1 MYWKAEN
8 NPLGREINTLPLEEL
23 TPLYTFHPKIK
34 QEVLDSIKERGLINP
49 IIVVPHGILDKKPEK
64 YTKYYVHTGNNRYW
78 AAVQAGAT
86 QIDAYI
92 CENLK
97 ELPDLEQKMY
107 INPRFYD
114 GND

>member
-8 NPLGREINTLPLEEL
+8 NPLGREIITLPLAEL

-49 IIVVPHGILDKKPEK
+49 IIVVPHGILGKKPEK
-64 YTKYYVHTGNNRYW
+64 CTKYYVHTGNNRYW
-78 AAVQAGAT
+78 AAVQAEAT

-114 GND
+114 GRD